1 MDVFVKVLGLLIGLT
16 IVFFGGQF
24 LFRSKRIVQAIQ
36 KRKFGKTAE
45 PRKEEL
51 LFARILGGALVLTG
65 LYYAVGAFLS
75 LL

>member
-1 MDVFVKVLGLLIGLT
+1 MDVFVKLLGLLFGLGILT
-16 IVFFGGQF
+16 VGSLF
-24 LFRSKRIVQAIQ
+24 LFRSKKVVQSIQ

-51 LFARILGGALVLTG
+51 VFSKVIGGLLFLMG
-65 LYYAVGAFLS
+65 LYYAVFAFLS